1 MVVVVDFNSRK
12 MLQGTDQRCLR
23 DSSAPLAHPSTV
35 PLPPGLGEWEE
46 ASEAPWAV
54 PALPEPELKP
64 NPKPKLAAASPPAL
78 AQRNPQLSRSR
89 AGTRETLPAQAV
101 AGMPRLQQQQKKP
114 S

>member
-1 MVVVVDFNSRK
+1 
-12 MLQGTDQRCLR
+12 MLEGFLC
-23 DSSAPLAHPSTV
+23 SPSPPLHF